1 MMSLQP
7 VFSNSHQPFYFA
19 RYRAHVTIGTYVK
32 YHSGSSSYVGR
43 ILEVRGPQ
51 IVVNRFVRRQKLS
64 HPELIVAGSITS
76 ESCRYMTEVF
86 QTSGMDL
93 VGSSDVSDISFVFK
107 ETDIEAG
114 GGRMDM
120 CQGVSN
126 AYVIRYKENG
136 EAIPANECMAFACDY
151 QSFLESH
158 DFCYAYHLW
167 TCLLRI
173 NTGINRILGRHKEDQ
188 SSRMRVK
195 VGMDSICWRYFL
207 EKGNEVGCRGV
218 QSVSLLCMKR
228 ITLPGLTIKR
238 RVGHLKSD
246 LLRFETESDLIGLAG
261 LLGERVLVNVR
272 AKPPFSRLENGR
284 DIKENDTVNVVNGG
298 ETRPNV
304 FRYRV
309 DSDGVDLIFDGIDSL
324 TISVRYS
331 AYQLDG
337 GPHLTDMAKRVIL
350 RSRPRS
356 VMEGGVE
363 EEKEE
368 EEEEEEDI
376 QVYLNEDFEHE
387 GSFYRV
393 SRIEN
398 NRIFARLIQVS
409 NPTEAMRARYVG
421 DEEEFANITYVID
434 KINERY

>member
-1 MMSLQP
+1 
-7 VFSNSHQPFYFA
+7 
-19 RYRAHVTIGTYVK
+19 
-32 YHSGSSSYVGR
+32 
-43 ILEVRGPQ
+43 
-51 IVVNRFVRRQKLS
+51 
-64 HPELIVAGSITS
+64 
-76 ESCRYMTEVF
+76 
-86 QTSGMDL
+86 MDL

-107 ETDIEAG
+107 EIDIEAG
-114 GGRMDM
+114 GGRTDI

-136 EAIPANECMAFACDY
+136 EAIPANEC
-151 QSFLESH
+151 
-158 DFCYAYHLW
+158 
-167 TCLLRI
+167 
-173 NTGINRILGRHKEDQ
+173 INRILGRHKEDQ

-195 VGMDSICWRYFL
+195 
-207 EKGNEVGCRGV
+207 
-218 QSVSLLCMKR
+218 SVSLLSMKR

-246 LLRFETESDLIGLAG
+246 LLRFETESELIGLAG

-284 DIKENDTVNVVNGG
+284 DFKENDTVNVVSGG
-298 ETRPNV
+298 ETRLNV

-309 DSDGVDLIFDGIDSL
+309 DTDGVDLIFDGIDSL

-331 AYQLDG
+331 DYQLDG

-368 EEEEEEDI
+368 EEDI
-376 QVYLNEDFEHE
+376 QVYLTEDFEHE

-409 NPTEAMRARYVG
+409 NPTEAIRARYVG
-421 DEEEFANITYVID
+421 DEEEFANVAYVIA

>member
-1 MMSLQP
+1 M
-7 VFSNSHQPFYFA
+7 
-19 RYRAHVTIGTYVK
+19 
-32 YHSGSSSYVGR
+32 YHRGSSSYVGR

-51 IVVNRFVRRQKLS
+51 VVVNRFVRRQELS
-64 HPELIVAGSITS
+64 NPELIVAGQITS

-86 QTSGMDL
+86 QTSETDL

-107 ETDIEAG
+107 EIDIETG
-114 GGRMDM
+114 GGRTDV

-136 EAIPANECMAFACDY
+136 EAIPANEC
-151 QSFLESH
+151 
-158 DFCYAYHLW
+158 
-167 TCLLRI
+167 
-173 NTGINRILGRHKEDQ
+173 INRILGRHKEDQ

-207 EKGNEVGCRGV
+207 EKAKEVGCRGV
-218 QSVSLLCMKR
+218 QS
-228 ITLPGLTIKR
+228 
-238 RVGHLKSD
+238 SD
-246 LLRFETESDLIGLAG
+246 LLRFETESELIGLAG

-284 DIKENDTVNVVNGG
+284 DVKENDTVNVVSGG

-309 DSDGVDLIFDGIDSL
+309 DTTDGVDLIFDGIDSL

-331 AYQLDG
+331 DYQLDG

-363 EEKEE
+363 EEK
-368 EEEEEEDI
+368 EEEEEDI

-409 NPTEAMRARYVG
+409 NPTVE
-421 DEEEFANITYVID
+421 DVIENSPPSTHHRRD
-434 KINERY
+434 LRKIMSYNGLTNRLQGTQLE